1 MPETLHTPAERNR
14 LPIGVALAGGGPL
27 GGIYEVGALIALDE
41 ALRGFRLTDC
51 GTFVGVSSG
60 AFFATGLANGL
71 SPRAMHGMFIESDKD
86 DDPFEPEVLLRP
98 AFKEYGLRIAAIPRL
113 LKAGLLDYV
122 RGGRKRKVAA
132 SLRRLA
138 QALPAGIFDSAP
150 LQAYM
155 QRLAESRGFPD
166 DFRKLRRKLYIVAT
180 DLDTSERVTFGSPGW
195 DDIPVSQA
203 VQASATLPGL
213 FPPVKINGR
222 YYVDGALQ
230 KTLNASAALKDG
242 VKLLFAFNPIVPYK
256 ADLPSDRI
264 ETESLASRG
273 LLAVLSQTFRSLIH
287 SRMQVGM
294 ERYRHLY
301 PDADIVVIE
310 PRQDD
315 REMFFANTFSYADR
329 RRLCEHAYQQTR
341 ADLLR
346 RAGVLKPILSRHG
359 LILDESVLSDPS
371 RTLMPHQEAGDPGL
385 QGALQSLTDT
395 LGKLEPLLLRLPEE
409 RT

>member
-1 MPETLHTPAERNR
+1 MPETNTPAERNR

-71 SPRAMHGMFIESDKD
+71 SPRAMHRMFIESDKD

-98 AFKEYGLRIAAIPRL
+98 AFKEYGRRIAAIPRL

-122 RGGRKRKVAA
+122 RGGRNRKVAA
-132 SLRRLA
+132 SLRRLV
-138 QALPAGIFDSAP
+138 QALPAGIFDGAP
-150 LQAYM
+150 LQAYL
-155 QRLAESRGFPD
+155 QRLASSRGFPD

-195 DDIPVSQA
+195 DDIPISQA

-242 VKLLFAFNPIVPYK
+242 VRLLFAFNPIVPYK
-256 ADLPSDRI
+256 ADLPPDRI

-273 LLAVLSQTFRSLIH
+273 LVAVLSQTFRSLIY

-294 ERYRHLY
+294 QRYRHLY

-315 REMFFANTFSYADR
+315 REMFFANAFSYADR

-359 LILDESVLSDPS
+359 LILDEGVLSDKS

-385 QGALQSLTDT
+385 QGALQALTET
-395 LGKLEPLLLRLPEE
+395 LGKLEPLLLQLPEE
-409 RT
+409 GT